1 MILTVYRALAY
12 TGIGVTLL
20 VILLSAARRVDSLP
34 QGLRA
39 EYFANRTWSPPSVVS
54 TLDPQPSTERMSEAW
69 RGSPPDVFS
78 ATWTGALLAFRE
90 GIYTFATISD
100 DASSVLI
107 DGRRV
112 VDNGGV
118 HAERLATGSIHLSA
132 GVHGVQILYVQSGGA
147 FHVELLW
154 ARGQAPLEPVPA
166 WALRPR
172 RVRSLWQAVPSLVRE
187 SALASLEWVWVGI
200 LVAAV
205 AVSVWPAAVRLRR
218 YLERHAAWPAL
229 AWILAGSLV
238 LNVVGIGWGVPGRWV
253 PNEIDPAYVVS
264 ALSTRFV
271 GGWYEWYPPLHFYV
285 LTLAISPLLLLEAL
299 GRLSLGSATG
309 YTLALVA
316 CRLVSVAAGAGTVLA
331 AALCGTQVFGKRAGA
346 FAAAIVALTAPFLYY
361 SKTAN
366 VDVPYLFWFGCSMVF
381 YLRILTNLAD
391 RVITP
396 ADGAARAS
404 QRDSPHPESRIPN
417 QVLFFVLF
425 SACATFAVC
434 TKDQAY
440 ALYALM
446 PAPII
451 YYIWR
456 ANRAAGRPRPLLRAL
471 VDLRLVAAATTTVV
485 LFALCHNLVFN
496 AGGFVNHFRL
506 LTGGTVVFF
515 QVFEP
520 TVSGHLKLLMLTVR
534 LIQISLGWPLFLVS
548 IAGMLIAAATA
559 RARRVAVWLVL
570 PVVSYYLG
578 VIDLVLYNYDR
589 FILPIAFILAIFGG
603 FAFDRWLV
611 AERWRAIAAAC
622 VFAYTCFYSATV
634 DVLML
639 GDSRYTVERWMKSNI
654 HRDELV
660 ATSGLREYLPRIDGF
675 GLVDVGTTADLKE
688 ARPAFCVLNA
698 DYARAVPPDTDWGRL
713 IAGLHDGSLGYRLVF
728 RYRRPSPWPWL
739 PGAHPDLVGQRTETI
754 VFSTLRNINPAIE
767 VFERIKTPVEPAH
780 ATDSTRL
787 PNATLAPDSTHP
799 AHE

>member
-1 MILTVYRALAY
+1 MIPTVHRALAY
-12 TGIGVTLL
+12 TGVGVTLL

-34 QGLRA
+34 EGLRA
-39 EYFANRTWSPPSVVS
+39 EYFANTTWSPPSVVS
-54 TLDPQPSTERMSEAW
+54 TLDPQPSTDRVSEVW
-69 RGSPPDVFS
+69 RGSPPNVFS

-90 GIYTFATISD
+90 GTYTFATISD
-100 DASSVLI
+100 DASSVFI

-118 HAERLATGSIHLSA
+118 HPERLATGSIQLSA
-132 GVHGVQILYVQSGGA
+132 GVHGVQILYVQNGGA
-147 FHVELLW
+147 FHIEFLW

-172 RVRSLWQAVPSLVRE
+172 RVRSLWQAAPSLIRE
-187 SALASLEWVWVGI
+187 TTLAALEWVWVGI

-205 AVSVWPAAVRLRR
+205 VVAVWPAAVRLRR
-218 YLERHAAWPAL
+218 YVEQHAAWPAL
-229 AWILAGSLV
+229 GWILAGSFA
-238 LNVVGIGWGVPGRWV
+238 LNVVGIGWGVPVKWV
-253 PNEIDPAYVVS
+253 PNEIDPASVVYAMS
-264 ALSTRFV
+264 MRFAR
-271 GGWYEWYPPLHFYV
+271 GWYDWYPPLHFYV
-285 LTLAISPLLLLEAL
+285 LAVAISPLLVLEAL
-299 GRLSLGSATG
+299 GRLSLSATG

-346 FAAAIVALTAPFLYY
+346 FAAAIVALTTPFVYY

-366 VDVPYLFWFGCSMVF
+366 VDVPYLFWFACSMVF
-381 YLRILTNLAD
+381 YLQILTNLAD
-391 RVITP
+391 P
-396 ADGAARAS
+396 ALAE
-404 QRDSPHPESRIPN
+404 SPNPVP
-417 QVLFFVLF
+417 FVLF

-456 ANRAAGRPRPLLRAL
+456 ANRAALRPRPLLRAL
-471 VDLRLVAAATTTVV
+471 IDTRLVAAALTAIV
-485 LFALCHNLVFN
+485 LFALCQNLLFN
-496 AGGFVNHFRL
+496 AGGDVNHFRL
-506 LTGGTVVFF
+506 LTGPSVAFF
-515 QVFEP
+515 RVFEP
-520 TVSGHLKLLMLTVR
+520 TVSGHFKLLMLTVR
-534 LIQISLGWPLFLVS
+534 LIQVSLGWPLFLACV
-548 IAGMLIAAATA
+548 AGMPIAAATP
-559 RARRVAVWLVL
+559 RGRRVTVWLVL

-589 FILPIAFILAIFGG
+589 FILPVAFILAIFGG
-603 FAFDRWLV
+603 FAFDRWLGPDQ
-611 AERWRAIAAAC
+611 AAGSGRWRAMAAAC
-622 VFAYTCFYSATV
+622 VFAYTFFYSATV

-639 GDSRYTVERWMKSNI
+639 GDSRYTVEQWMKNTI
-654 HRDELV
+654 RRDERV

-675 GLVDVGTTADLKE
+675 GPMDVATTADLKE
-688 ARPAFCVLNA
+688 ARPAFYVLNA

-739 PGAHPDLVGQRTETI
+739 PGAHPDLVGPRNETI

-767 VFERIKTPVEPAH
+767 VFERIKTPVEPTR
-780 ATDSTRL
+780 ATDTTHLSQ
-787 PNATLAPDSTHP
+787 ATKASHAADRTHG
-799 AHE
+799 